1 MKTGSLLAHHWFA
14 KALLFL
20 LVFLVFFSI
29 PFIHGLV
36 NKDQGYGLASNRQAP
51 AFSLKKSDHS
61 SVSLNDYRGKYIFLM
76 FGYLNCDDIC
86 HSQALLFQEINLLA
100 DMGDELH
107 FLYLAMDPHRDSA
120 SQLAAYFDQRGKN
133 FSSLRNNS
141 LKSVQQLA
149 GKYRAFF
156 ALDKN
161 MRSGDYEISHPGLF
175 FLVGP
180 DGNLRFTY
188 TANQTETR
196 LIVDDLLALRNEY
209 IKQ

>member
-1 MKTGSLLAHHWFA
+1 MKPGSLLVRHWFS
-14 KALLFL
+14 KILLFL

-29 PFIHGLV
+29 PFLHGLV
-36 NKDQGYGLASNRQAP
+36 NKDQGYGLASNREAP
-51 AFSLKKSDHS
+51 AFNLKKSDNS
-61 SVSLNDYRGKYIFLM
+61 RVSLDDFRGKYTFLM

-107 FLYLAMDPHRDSA
+107 FLYLAMDPDRDSP
-120 SQLAAYFDQRGKN
+120 SQLAAYFDQRGEN

-141 LKSVQQLA
+141 FKSAQQLA

-156 ALDKN
+156 APDKN
-161 MRSGDYEISHPGLF
+161 MHSGDYEISHPGLF
-175 FLVGP
+175 FLIGP
-180 DGNLRFTY
+180 DGYLRFTY